1 MPSDRTRETLRAY
14 TRAFEALAYLQI
26 AFGNQTISPA
36 KFKPRKIG
44 LFIRRE
50 THGFASLP
58 HGKFAFIVYNRR
70 LRKEL
75 CCASDL

>member
-1 MPSDRTRETLRAY
+1 LKLWLSS
-14 TRAFEALAYLQI
+14 I
-26 AFGNQTISPA
+26 AFGNQTISSA
-36 KFKPRKIG
+36 KIRPKKFWD
-44 LFIRRE
+44 FIRRE

-75 CCASDL
+75 CRANHFRVAQQHLH